1 MKKLRLVR
9 FHLASWTGTE
19 CSVAKAARLAEE
31 LDDRSDIE
39 LMDDDDEKNE
49 AEEFVPQRWQQG
61 K

>member
-1 MKKLRLVR
+1 MR